1 MVYHI
6 FFILYILRK
15 LVEGLVISHRFP
27 VKLLF
32 RLNRK
37 SAVLE
42 CMRILPFIKGMVHI
56 TFYNLTMLINKTK
69 PVLEEFSDVN
79 ELPPSIKHLWFEV
92 VRIVKVL

>member
-15 LVEGLVISHRFP
+15 LVEGLVIIHRFP

-37 SAVLE
+37 SAVL
-42 CMRILPFIKGMVHI
+42 
-56 TFYNLTMLINKTK
+56 
-69 PVLEEFSDVN
+69 
-79 ELPPSIKHLWFEV
+79 
-92 VRIVKVL
+92 